1 MNLRSRLILSYL
13 VVIVICLGLV
23 AVVFAVAARSYSDRV
38 TAERLR
44 EVSVPIYVE
53 ARSLSADQPTIRD
66 VWASL
71 EAQATESNVAILLL
85 DKEGRVLRA
94 ATPFKT
100 QMEQLEVPD
109 TVLSTIEVTSGTWR
123 APSGQTFVYV
133 SYPSQTLRL
142 ASGEGSPVSFIVV
155 ATPRRGLLATWGILL
170 RPLAWAGL
178 VAFIVSLILAA
189 AIGRSF
195 YRPVKRVTEAAQQM
209 ADGSYDQHVP
219 VEGPP
224 ELKRMAGAFNAMAS
238 QVRLSQQRLRDF
250 VADVSHELKSPLTS
264 IGGFAQALLDGTAA
278 DESTRTRA
286 AEIIRDES
294 RRVASQVDELLDLS
308 RIQAGQIV
316 FSTDPVCVGDVVNQA
331 AEVFGFRADDR
342 GITIA
347 TEVQSGL
354 QVRGDS
360 DRLEQVVSNLLDNS
374 LKHGPEGSTVRL
386 NAGRIGAEWIEVSVA
401 DEGPGIPEDKIGHV
415 FERFYQGTGVRTG
428 AGLGLAIAREIVVA
442 HGGSIAVANAETG
455 GAVFTVRLPAAP
467 LTGD

>member
-1 MNLRSRLILSYL
+1 MNLRSRLILSYI
-13 VVIVICLGLV
+13 VVITVCLGLV
-23 AVVFAVAARSYSDRV
+23 ALVFAVAARSYSDRV
-38 TAERLR
+38 TIERLKDI
-44 EVSVPIYVE
+44 SVPIYVE
-53 ARSLSADQPTIRD
+53 ARSISASQPTIRD

-85 DKEGRVLRA
+85 GKEGRVLRA
-94 ATPFKT
+94 ASPYKT
-100 QMEQLEVPD
+100 QVEQLDVPE
-109 TVLSTIEVTSGTWR
+109 TVLTATEVTSGTWR
-123 APSGQTFVYV
+123 APTGQTFVYV
-133 SYPSQTLRL
+133 SYPTQTLSL
-142 ASGEGSPVSFIVV
+142 ASGGGSTVAYILI
-155 ATPRRGLLATWGILL
+155 ATPRRGLVATWGLLL

-178 VAFIVSLILAA
+178 IAFIISLILAA

-264 IGGFAQALLDGTAA
+264 INGFAQALFDGTAA
-278 DESTRTRA
+278 DEPTRTRA

-294 RRVASQVDELLDLS
+294 RRVALQVDELLDLS
-308 RIQAGQIV
+308 RIQAGQTL
-316 FSTDPVCVGDVVNQA
+316 FSIEAISIGDVVNRT
-331 AEVFGFRADDR
+331 AETFGFRAHER
-342 GITIA
+342 GISIA
-347 TEVQSGL
+347 REVQPGL

-360 DRLEQVVSNLLDNS
+360 DRLEQVVSNLLDNA
-374 LKHGPEGSTVRL
+374 LKHGPEGSTVVL
-386 NAGRIGAEWIEVSVA
+386 SANHVDTDWVEVSVG
-401 DEGPGIPEDKIGHV
+401 DEGPGIPEDKIEHV

-442 HGGSIAVANAETG
+442 HGGSISVANAPTG

-467 LTGD
+467 FIGA

>member
-1 MNLRSRLILSYL
+1 MNLRSRLILSYML
-13 VVIVICLGLV
+13 IIVICLGLV

-38 TAERLR
+38 TTERLR
-44 EVSVPIYVE
+44 EISVPIYVE
-53 ARSLSADQPTIRD
+53 ARSLSAAQPTIRD
-66 VWASL
+66 VWTSL

-85 DKEGRVLRA
+85 GKEGKVLRA
-94 ATPFKT
+94 ASPYKT
-100 QMEQLEVPD
+100 QVEGIEVPQAVV
-109 TVLSTIEVTSGTWR
+109 TATEVTSGTWR

-133 SYPSQTLRL
+133 AYPSQSLSL
-142 ASGEGSPVSFIVV
+142 ASGGGSAVSSIVV
-155 ATPRRGLLATWGILL
+155 ATPRRGLLATWGVLL

-178 VAFIVSLILAA
+178 VAFVVSLILAA
-189 AIGRSF
+189 GIGRSF

-209 ADGSYDQHVP
+209 ADGTYDQHVP

-224 ELKRMAGAFNAMAS
+224 ELKRMARAFNAMSS

-264 IGGFAQALLDGTAA
+264 INGFAQALLDGTAA
-278 DESTRTRA
+278 DEPTRTRA

-316 FSTDPVCVGDVVNQA
+316 FSMDAVCIGDVLNQA
-331 AEVFGFRADDR
+331 AEVFGFKSDER
-342 GITIA
+342 GMTIA
-347 TEVQSGL
+347 REVQPGL

-360 DRLEQVVSNLLDNS
+360 DRLEQVVSNLLDNA

-386 NAGRIGAEWIEVSVA
+386 SASRVEQGWIELSVA

-442 HGGSIAVANAETG
+442 HGGSIAVSNANTG